1 MHKTLFSDPS
11 ELTASSAG
19 PLPISPHLARK
30 TGFVPID
37 KPPNELDD
45 DDEEEKEEEEEVITE
60 PLPKV
65 SARRG
70 LATEANRQTLKTSQF
85 KKTST
90 TAFVTPANRKKVT
103 PFKATNHNPLNSDEY
118 Y

>member
-37 KPPNELDD
+37 KPPDVDD
-45 DDEEEKEEEEEVITE
+45 DNGGFDDEEEDITE

-65 SARRG
+65 STRRG
-70 LATEANRQTLKTSQF
+70 SATEGNKQTLKTSQF

-90 TAFVTPANRKKVT
+90 TAFVNPSNRKKVT